1 MASQNER
8 HVIVGEDRSPY
19 KSSMVVVVSS
29 MRGKAQNGYM
39 AFRGAQSASI
49 PSKQPHSRPMA
60 LMQGV
65 DSFSPLA
72 PPLRT
77 PKQPALSR
85 RNSPGA
91 RVNERVSSMVDT
103 RPSTPSHTCTCTSHA
118 RTWKFE
124 EKEGD
129 LDVATDLENRDLGP
143 GGSCQRVDC
152 TRNLRCVNRVRKEP
166 VVLLGSRKQ
175 ITERGRELRNF
186 AHQEIGEHHP
196 RRSS

>member
-1 MASQNER
+1 MASLNER
-8 HVIVGEDRSPY
+8 HAVVGEDRYPC

-29 MRGKAQNGYM
+29 TRGKARGGYV
-39 AFRGAQSASI
+39 AFRAAQSASI

-60 LMQGV
+60 LMQGM
-65 DSFSPLA
+65 DSFSPL
-72 PPLRT
+72 PPSPWT

-85 RNSPGA
+85 RNSPGR

-103 RPSTPSHTCTCTSHA
+103 RPSAPSHTCTCTSHA

-129 LDVATDLENRDLGP
+129 LDVATELENRDLGP

-166 VVLLGSRKQ
+166 LVLLGSRKQ
-175 ITERGRELRNF
+175 ITERGRE
-186 AHQEIGEHHP
+186 
-196 RRSS
+196 